1 MADGRESLELS
12 LPSTTSAI
20 PGRTAW
26 LMRFSTNS
34 QHSTSNANRRAHDR
48 FPHLPTIHGIDS
60 SQSFS
65 RRLQRRRLPRPT
77 TLRGRVAS
85 NASTRLR
92 KHKARRQRGSCKTTT
107 QKVRESRQS
116 SLHPR
121 QSADKQLVFRI
132 LADAATKRFHAYKLY
147 LQAQAAIRWASYR
160 QKILQGQRPH
170 AGHAQALAQ
179 LQANLRQELLS
190 LSDQRVAALLRHADL
205 QERKWIA
212 EDPSVD
218 EMVRWRMM

>member
-1 MADGRESLELS
+1 MTDFRTSQQFMSSIRVSPSAEDYNEEGFRVLRHCVAESHQ
-12 LPSTTSAI
+12 
-20 PGRTAW
+20 
-26 LMRFSTNS
+26 M
-34 QHSTSNANRRAHDR
+34 
-48 FPHLPTIHGIDS
+48 
-60 SQSFS
+60 
-65 RRLQRRRLPRPT
+65 LQQGFESMKQEDNEEAAKQQ
-77 TLRGRVAS
+77 LR
-85 NASTRLR
+85 
-92 KHKARRQRGSCKTTT
+92 
-107 QKVRESRQS
+107 
-116 SLHPR
+116 
-121 QSADKQLVFRI
+121 RI
-132 LADAATKRFHAYKLY
+132 LADAATKRFHVYKLY